1 LLRSRIGA
9 LVKLYDVP
17 ASQLWIGAVAI
28 GLRYA
33 DENAPTG
40 TALTAIVALAAI
52 SLVFFYLMGI
62 NDYFDADIDATK
74 GERSVLAGGELTK
87 RNAKLA
93 VSLVACLGL
102 FLAFLVSLR
111 FLAFSLVIF
120 ALSTFYSAPPVRYKR
135 FYPFS
140 TLGELAGAFVL
151 FLLGYSVIGL
161 PTVTAVFIS
170 TITTLVAASARLK
183 QEARNAEFDSRTGKM
198 TFAVV
203 HGPNVVKEVSR
214 GILILAFAEVVGLRV
229 VGLLSSSTAALAGLF
244 VLAPVLVKQAQDRR
258 YLRLSGL
265 LWGFGIYLLAV
276 FLPRF

>member
-1 LLRSRIGA
+1 MGA

-40 TALTAIVALAAI
+40 TALTAIVALLAI
-52 SLVFFYLMGI
+52 SFVFFYLMGV

-74 GERSVLAGGELTK
+74 GERSVLAGGELT
-87 RNAKLA
+87 RRSAKLA
-93 VSLVACLGL
+93 VSLVACIGL
-102 FLAFLVSLR
+102 VLAFFVSLR

-135 FYPFS
+135 FYPIS

-170 TITTLVAASARLK
+170 TVTTLVAASARLK

-203 HGPNVVKEVSR
+203 HGADSVRTVSR
-214 GILILAFAEVVGLRV
+214 ALLVLAFVEVVGLRV

-244 VLAPVLVKQAQDRR
+244 VLAPILVKQAQDRR
-258 YLRLSGL
+258 YLRMSGL